1 MEENLMKE
9 NTNVETKDKKKICI
23 LVAAYNEEE
32 VLNDFY
38 NEVTNVVDRIKDY
51 DFEILFVNDGSKD
64 RTLEIMKE
72 LRQKDGRVSYVNL
85 SRNHGKELAVYAGI
99 MYVTE
104 DTDAVAFFDADLQDP
119 PSLIPEFIKWWEQGY
134 DQVYA
139 KRNKR
144 AGETFFKKFTSKMYY
159 KVVKELS
166 DIDVDVDTGDCRLI
180 DKRCI
185 NILKQM
191 PEVSR
196 NNRTLFNHMG
206 YKQKAVLFDR
216 HEREAGETKFNLT
229 KMVDLAIEGVIGAG
243 KKLIRHM
250 LKIVMTFG
258 LISFALLIWYLVALI
273 TKGHNSELLLYTIL
287 TIFMTILTGMLWIIA
302 EYIGTIY
309 TETKARK
316 AFYVDEYNGKKIDNS
331 EKY

>member
-1 MEENLMKE
+1 MEEIEVNAE
-9 NTNVETKDKKKICI
+9 NDKKKKICI

-38 NEVTNVVDRIKDY
+38 DEVTKVINNIKEY
-51 DFEILFVNDGSKD
+51 DFEILFINDGSKD
-64 RTLEIMKE
+64 TTLSIMKE
-72 LRQKDGRVSYVNL
+72 LRQKDSRVSYVNL

-99 MYVTE
+99 MYVT
-104 DTDAVAFFDADLQDP
+104 DDIDAVAFFDADLQDP
-119 PSLIPEFIKWWEQGY
+119 PSLITEFIKWWEQGY

-139 KRNKR
+139 KRKSR

-185 NILKQM
+185 NVLKQM

-196 NNRTLFNHMG
+196 NNKSLFNHIG

-216 HEREAGETKFNLT
+216 KEREAGETKYNLA
-229 KMVDLAIEGVIGAG
+229 KMVDLAIEGVIGSG

-250 LKIVMTFG
+250 LKIVIAFG
-258 LISFALLIWYLVALI
+258 IISFALLVWYIVALC
-273 TKGHNSELLLYTIL
+273 TNGHNSELLLYTIL
-287 TIFMTILTGMLWIIA
+287 TIFMTVLTGMLWIIA
-302 EYIGTIY
+302 EYIGTVY
-309 TETKARK
+309 VETKARK
-316 AFYVDEYNGKKIDNS
+316 AFYVDEYNGKRIENTK